1 MPPSFRMN
9 ATVVLECEQIGV
21 GLEAHSAVVDADG
34 VGVFV
39 IKK

>member
-1 MPPSFRMN
+1 MN
-9 ATVVLECEQIGV
+9 ATVILECEQIGV